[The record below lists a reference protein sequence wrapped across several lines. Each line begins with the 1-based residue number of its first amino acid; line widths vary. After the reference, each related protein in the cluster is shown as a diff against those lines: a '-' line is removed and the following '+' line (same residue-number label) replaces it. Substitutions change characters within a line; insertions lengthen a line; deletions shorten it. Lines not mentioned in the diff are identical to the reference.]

1 MKAVPRSFFRVMV
14 VAISALIFGLVAA
27 VPASADTTTW
37 RVQAHWPSA
46 STSYTDSLKFLAD
59 RLEERT
65 DGRLKLQLFEAGS
78 LVPTS
83 EIFSAVRRGVVEMG
97 TGSPGYVLDRSELAG
112 IAFGPPAAF
121 RDVWEALYFFK
132 NLGFEDMLHEEF
144 LEQGV
149 YWYTDKIIATEMV
162 VKEPIESLD
171 QFRGMNIRSSGTL
184 QRFLTDAGAAASM
197 IPGEEL
203 YQALATGVVDG
214 AHWGAVQGALSMG
227 LYETAG
233 YHVRPAL
240 NYSGVDA
247 FWINAEAMESLP
259 DDIRDIVKQTL
270 REQIYVRT
278 IEYQYKEE
286 VALARAMQEHGVQ
299 LNHLPDDVLAAMNE
313 AASTTWDRERAKGD
327 RAAEVMDMLEA
338 MLRDL
343 GHIE

>member
-1 MKAVPRSFFRVMV
+1 MKSMKRSLRSAAVAAVSVFT
-14 VAISALIFGLVAA
+14 FGLLAA
-27 VPASADTTTW
+27 VPASAETTTW

-46 STSYTDSLKFLAD
+46 STSYTDSLKFLAE
-59 RLEERT
+59 RIEERT
-65 DGRLKLQLFEAGS
+65 DGRLKLELFEAGS
-78 LVPTS
+78 LVPTD

-121 RDVWEALYFFK
+121 RDVWEVLYFFQ

-144 LEQGV
+144 LEQGI
-149 YWYTDKIIATEMV
+149 YWYTDKGISTEMV
-162 VKEPIESLD
+162 VKEPIEDLDHFRSL
-171 QFRGMNIRSSGTL
+171 NIRSSGTL
-184 QRFLTDAGAAASM
+184 QRFLSDAGAAASM

-227 LYETAG
+227 LYEVAK

-240 NYSGVDA
+240 NYSGTDA
-247 FWINAEAMESLP
+247 FWINERAMNELP
-259 DDIRDIVKQTL
+259 DDVRDIVQQTL
-270 REQIYVRT
+270 REQLAVRT
-278 IEYQYKEE
+278 IDYQFKEE
-286 VALARAMQEHGVQ
+286 VALARAMEEHGVQ
-299 LNHLPDDVLAAMNE
+299 VSYLPDDVLAAMN
-313 AASTTWDRERAKGD
+313 AAAETSWDRERAKGD
-327 RAAEVMDMLEA
+327 RAAEAMDMLEG

>member
-1 MKAVPRSFFRVMV
+1 MKVFPSMLRRAAIAAVS
-14 VAISALIFGLVAA
+14 VAA
-27 VPASADTTTW
+27 LGFVTLAPASADTTTW
-37 RVQAHWPSA
+37 RVQSHWPSA
-46 STSYTDSLKFLAD
+46 SSSYTDSLKYLAD
-59 RLEERT
+59 KLEERT
-65 DGRLKLQLFEAGS
+65 DGRLKLRLFEAGS

-83 EIFSAVRRGVVEMG
+83 DIFDAVRRGVVEMG

-144 LEQGV
+144 RQQGV
-149 YWYTDKIIATEMV
+149 YWYTDKLIATEMV
-162 VKEPIESLD
+162 VKEPIESLGD
-171 QFRGMNIRSSGTL
+171 FRGMNIRSSGTL

-203 YQALATGVVDG
+203 YQALSTGVVDG

-227 LYETAG
+227 LYEIAK

-247 FWINAEAMESLP
+247 FWINEKAMNDLP
-259 DDIRDIVKQTL
+259 DDVREIVQQTL
-270 REQIYVRT
+270 REQLYWRT
-278 IEYQYKEE
+278 IDYQYKEE
-286 VALARAMQEHGVQ
+286 VALARAMEEHGVE
-299 LNHLPDDVLAAMNE
+299 LNHLPDEVLAAMN
-313 AASTTWDRERAKGD
+313 AAAETTWERERAKGD
-327 RAAEVMDMLEA
+327 RAAEVMDMLEE

>member
-1 MKAVPRSFFRVMV
+1 MRSIQRSIRSAAV
-14 VAISALIFGLVAA
+14 VAISMLTLGVLVAMP
-27 VPASADTTTW
+27 VSADTITW
-37 RVQAHWPSA
+37 RVQSHWPSA
-46 STSYTDSLKFLAD
+46 SSSYTDSLKFLAE

-65 DGRLKLQLFEAGS
+65 DGRLKLQLYEAGS

-83 EIFSAVRRGVVEMG
+83 DIFDAVRRGVVEMG

-144 LEQGV
+144 RGQGV
-149 YWYTDKIIATEMV
+149 YWYTDKLIATEMV
-162 VKEPIESLD
+162 VKERIDNLED
-171 QFRGMNIRSSGTL
+171 FRSMNIRSSGTL

-197 IPGEEL
+197 IPGQEL
-203 YQALATGVVDG
+203 YQALSTGVVDG

-227 LYETAG
+227 LYEIAG

-240 NYSGVDA
+240 NYSAVDA
-247 FWINAEAMESLP
+247 FMINERAMDQLP

-278 IEYQYKEE
+278 IDYQYKEE
-286 VALARAMQEHGVQ
+286 IALARAMEEHGVE
-299 LNHLPDDVLAAMNE
+299 LNYLPDDVLAAMNE
-313 AASTTWDRERAKGD
+313 AAMTTWDRERAKGD
-327 RAAEVMDMLEA
+327 KAAEVMDMLED
-338 MLRDL
+338 MLRAL